1 MQSEC
6 ITPQLKELQQLKL
19 SPSTKSATA
28 DRFITKKPPQK
39 AVLKAK
45 QKQLVKSKV
54 PSINYP
60 YFAKIFIFFV
70 VKLKLLRKSSDVS
83 LLGGCG

>member
-6 ITPQLKELQQLKL
+6 IPPQLKELQQLKL

-28 DRFITKKPPQK
+28 DKFITKNPQK

-60 YFAKIFIFFV
+60 YFAKIFIF
-70 VKLKLLRKSSDVS
+70 LL
-83 LLGGCG
+83 L